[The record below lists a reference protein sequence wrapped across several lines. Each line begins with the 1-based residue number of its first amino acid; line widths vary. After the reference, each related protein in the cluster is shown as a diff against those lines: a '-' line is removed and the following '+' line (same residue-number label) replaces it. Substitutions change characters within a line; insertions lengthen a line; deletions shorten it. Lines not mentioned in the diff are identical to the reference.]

1 MSIYALINASC
12 PCPWHPLILLVFYV
26 AQCLS
31 LVYKKHHQNHR
42 LICPQHQPLS
52 CQNCHHMKNNV
63 RYECN
68 INKTSVIIFF
78 NWRTKTPNNA
88 TLLGGTSSWFF
99 VMLVV
104 VFHSFLF
111 FVFFF
116 ILLLLLFFISLFLM
130 WCCSSHRFSTS
141 SLTLPPPLTLPPG
154 FYTHFILS
162 AQPNAE
168 WFVTLSFEPFRG
180 LLSQFYGERY
190 GFEWA
195 FFTHRH
201 FFTLC
206 FFTDILPV
214 FIKASF
220 PWEPAVLPWSLQGF
234 ILIPEKHRPGAYVC
248 FIHSNP
254 QSS

>member
-1 MSIYALINASC
+1 
-12 PCPWHPLILLVFYV
+12 
-26 AQCLS
+26 
-31 LVYKKHHQNHR
+31 
-42 LICPQHQPLS
+42 
-52 CQNCHHMKNNV
+52 
-63 RYECN
+63 
-68 INKTSVIIFF
+68 
-78 NWRTKTPNNA
+78 
-88 TLLGGTSSWFF
+88 
-99 VMLVV
+99 MLVV

-116 ILLLLLFFISLFLM
+116 ILLLLLFFISLFLI

-206 FFTDILPV
+206 FFTNILPV
-214 FIKASF
+214 FIKASLGAGSSSLKF
-220 PWEPAVLPWSLQGF
+220 AGFHTDPRSTGPALMFVLFTVIHNLRSQNDSFLNSTKQYHKSLVV
-234 ILIPEKHRPGAYVC
+234 KV
-248 FIHSNP
+248 
-254 QSS
+254 